1 MGAAI
6 QENRVLNSLAAGRR
20 LALRLV
26 LWQLGVAVMAGL
38 IFLTL
43 GRRAALAASAGA
55 LAVALGNA
63 LAGARAFS
71 HGGAGAALAR
81 IILGTLM
88 KWAVVF
94 TGMYVVMVRWRLPPV
109 PAIAG
114 LMLAVMVNL
123 FALRFKR

>member
-1 MGAAI
+1 M
-6 QENRVLNSLAAGRR
+6 LNSLAAGRR

-26 LWQLGVAVMAGL
+26 LWQLGVAAMAGF
-38 IFLTL
+38 IFLIQ
-43 GRRAALAASAGA
+43 GRRAALAALASA

-71 HGGAGAALAR
+71 PGGAGQALAR
-81 IILGTLM
+81 LILGTLL

-94 TGMYVVMVRWRLPPV
+94 TGLYVILVRWQLPPA

-114 LMLAVMVNL
+114 LILAVLVNL
-123 FALRFKR
+123 FALRFKQ